1 MLNPTLDSLCFAIP
15 MLFLGFATNPFL
27 VRTVTREV
35 RFSVRLQQI
44 IRLGRSKICL
54 ENMHESFRG
63 YSVIYTFSNWIT
75 RGIMV
80 ISQFSRIV
88 FFFWMK
94 RLFSQSKTH
103 TAFYTWYISLVVRSS
118 VFYHKKFTRIH
129 EFSC

>member
-88 FFFWMK
+88 FFFLNEK
-94 RLFSQSKTH
+94 AVFTKQNSYSFLYLIHIFGCTFFCILSQKVYKDT
-103 TAFYTWYISLVVRSS
+103 
-118 VFYHKKFTRIH
+118 
-129 EFSC
+129 